1 LLPVEKIGY
10 NGLNSSNTVFFFMQT
25 KLQLELLSSLKR
37 SRSALRLKVS
47 GYTLVELMVVVG
59 IVGLLSAVALP
70 RYLQAR
76 AAAAAGAIIGEKI
89 GEAKEC
95 AVWIV
100 SGGIGLQPGPACKT
114 DGTALFI
121 HSWGPEFGPV
131 RGGLRCL
138 QQTNAGGSGV
148 SIGVSST
155 GELSCTING
164 RSS

>member
-1 LLPVEKIGY
+1 
-10 NGLNSSNTVFFFMQT
+10 MQT

-37 SRSALRLKVS
+37 SRSGLRPKVS

-76 AAAAAGAIIGEKI
+76 AAAAAGAIIGEKL

-95 AVWIV
+95 AVWVV
-100 SGGIGLQPGPACKT
+100 SGGIGLQPGLACKT
-114 DGTALFI
+114 DGSTLYA

-131 RGGLRCL
+131 KGGLRCL

-148 SIGVSST
+148 LIGVSST

-164 RSS
+164 RTS